1 MSASSEHV
9 DVAVSPSPGAAEE
22 EQIQCCVGVGRGMA
36 KDFRRRLPLYG
47 DDWRRGLGAGVHIF
61 APATY
66 IFFASFLPALAFGEQ
81 FREET
86 EGLFSI
92 PHILCATAI
101 AGVLQSV
108 VGGQPLLIVGVA
120 EPIVLTYYYI
130 FKYCDG
136 QSDLGAEL
144 FRPFCAWV
152 LIFTAAMHFVLAAVN
167 ASEYIHAFTRFS
179 GETFGTLIALLFF
192 QAAVKGLKEEF
203 KEPHDAP
210 VAYRTVN
217 GIWSVFLSLTLVL
230 LAVFLMGARRWHV
243 GRRWFRNFVADYGA
257 TIAVVIITGVSYAVK
272 APSEVDGVDVSW
284 NIPTRVECVQIYDS
298 KVTGTWKT
306 TSHLFDVPGAQIGVA
321 IVPAIIITVLFFF
334 DHNVSAQLAQTDDFK
349 LEKPPAY
356 HYDFM
361 LQGAN
366 TLLLG
371 LLGLPPTNGVLPQ
384 APMHTRSL
392 MGVGQ
397 DRSKPGAGEIV
408 LEQRMSNL
416 IQSALVGLTMF
427 ISPAIKLLPRA
438 VLWGYFIFMA
448 VESFPGN
455 QFIHR
460 IALFFIDRKASR
472 AGETQPAYVDLVPP
486 SDTMKFTLVQLFALG
501 AVWGV
506 TWAGVYGI
514 AFPLLIMALVPLRQY
529 VLVKMF
535 PASSLVHLDTAEDVE
550 EMIEE
555 DLSNVDHRLDAFTG
569 AELGGAGAFV
579 QQKHVVPKSEATK
592 K

>member
-1 MSASSEHV
+1 
-9 DVAVSPSPGAAEE
+9 
-22 EQIQCCVGVGRGMA
+22 
-36 KDFRRRLPLYG
+36 
-47 DDWRRGLGAGVHIF
+47 
-61 APATY
+61 
-66 IFFASFLPALAFGEQ
+66 
-81 FREET
+81 
-86 EGLFSI
+86 
-92 PHILCATAI
+92 
-101 AGVLQSV
+101 
-108 VGGQPLLIVGVA
+108 
-120 EPIVLTYYYI
+120 
-130 FKYCDG
+130 
-136 QSDLGAEL
+136 
-144 FRPFCAWV
+144 
-152 LIFTAAMHFVLAAVN
+152 
-167 ASEYIHAFTRFS
+167 
-179 GETFGTLIALLFF
+179 
-192 QAAVKGLKEEF
+192 
-203 KEPHDAP
+203 

-272 APSEVDGVDVSW
+272 APNEVDGVDVSW